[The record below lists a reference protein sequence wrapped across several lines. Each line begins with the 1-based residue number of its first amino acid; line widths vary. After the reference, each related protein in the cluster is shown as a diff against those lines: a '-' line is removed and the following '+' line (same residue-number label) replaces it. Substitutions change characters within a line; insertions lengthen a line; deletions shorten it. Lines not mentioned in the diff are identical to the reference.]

1 MTASAVALSSS
12 AEEMN
17 SSTEEIA
24 GTVEQIAKG
33 AEHQASLVEQT
44 SKLMREMAG
53 AITEIASR
61 AKAAA
66 EAAAE
71 AGYTAQTGGKSAR
84 EAMDKMKG
92 VFGIV
97 EGAAGRVKA
106 LIERTQQIGTIVD
119 VITKI
124 AQQTNL
130 LALNATIEA
139 ARAGEAGRGFAVV
152 AEEVRKLATET
163 ATSAEKIADMV
174 KEVQTENSKVVGS
187 MEVATRD
194 IASGRE
200 VLTYTSDALEEI
212 VRGVVEEVKKVQEI
226 SALTQQQT
234 EGAQALVKTI
244 DEIAKV
250 AEDNAASTEEASAAT
265 TEQTASM
272 EQMAHSAQQLE
283 RSWRTSSRPWWP
295 GSMSD
300 GERRSWRPRSPAS
313 PGGGGDGA
321 GGVSAGHPLPGLR
334 RMVRPA
340 ASIYV
345 REVQPLE
352 RVTRVP
358 NAPRAVLGILNIR
371 GRVLTLFGLAGV
383 SAEIPAGSTPARTWW
398 CWIWAMPE
406 LRIGVAV
413 QRDRRC
419 PARFPVSARGAAAA
433 AGRRAGTVLEGVFEV
448 EGHVVGLLDL
458 AARLRPASLRVG
470 DHARR
475 RGRV

>member
-1 MTASAVALSSS
+1 MEFTTTIGKKLYLAFLAVILATGVLPGVLSVGLRRVFPQEYILILTGILGILLGLILAFVMSKSLTTEIRALATTARIVAKGDLTRDVPVNTSDEVGELAESFNLMVRNLREIAREVKTTAEAVTASAVALSAS

-33 AEHQASLVEQT
+33 AEHQAGLVEQT
-44 SKLMREMAG
+44 SKVMREMAN

-71 AGYTAQTGGKSAR
+71 AGYTAQTGGKSSR
-84 EAMDKMKG
+84 EALEKMRG
-92 VFGIV
+92 VFGII
-97 EGAAGRVKA
+97 EGAAGGVKA
-106 LIERTQQIGTIVD
+106 LSEKTQQIGTIVD

-152 AEEVRKLATET
+152 AEEVRKLATESSN
-163 ATSAEKIADMV
+163 SAERIAEII
-174 KEVQTENSKVVGS
+174 KEVQTENSKVAVS

-194 IASGRE
+194 IASGRD

-234 EGAQALVKTI
+234 QGAQALVKTI

-272 EQMAHSAQQLE
+272 EQMAKSAQQL
-283 RSWRTSSRPWWP
+283 SGTA
-295 GSMSD
+295 D
-300 GERRSWRPRSPAS
+300 K
-313 PGGGGDGA
+313 
-321 GGVSAGHPLPGLR
+321 LK
-334 RMVRPA
+334 
-340 ASIYV
+340 
-345 REVQPLE
+345 
-352 RVTRVP
+352 
-358 NAPRAVLGILNIR
+358 
-371 GRVLTLFGLAGV
+371 TLV
-383 SAEIPAGSTPARTWW
+383 
-398 CWIWAMPE
+398 
-406 LRIGVAV
+406 
-413 QRDRRC
+413 
-419 PARFPVSARGAAAA
+419 ARFN
-433 AGRRAGTVLEGVFEV
+433 
-448 EGHVVGLLDL
+448 VG
-458 AARLRPASLRVG
+458 S
-470 DHARR
+470 
-475 RGRV
+475 

>member
-1 MTASAVALSSS
+1 MQSTTIGKKLYMGFLAVIVATGVLPGLLSTALRRFIPQEYVLIFTGVLGIFLGIILAFVMSRSLTTEIRALAAAVRVVAEGDLTKDVPVNTADEVGELAQTFNQMVRSLREIAREVKSTSDAVTGSAVALSAS

-24 GTVEQIAKG
+24 ATVEQIAKG
-33 AEHQASLVEQT
+33 AEHQAGLVEQT
-44 SKLMREMAG
+44 SKVMREMAR

-92 VFGIV
+92 VFSIV
-97 EGAAGRVKA
+97 EGAAGGVKA
-106 LIERTQQIGTIVD
+106 LSERTQQIGIIVD

-152 AEEVRKLATET
+152 AEEVRKLATEA
-163 ATSAEKIADMV
+163 ATSAEKIAEIV
-174 KEVQTENSKVVGS
+174 REVQTENTRVVSS

-212 VRGVVEEVKKVQEI
+212 VRGVVDEVKKVQEI

-234 EGAQALVKTI
+234 EGAQSLVKTI

-272 EQMAHSAQQLE
+272 EQMAQSAQQL
-283 RSWRTSSRPWWP
+283 S
-295 GSMSD
+295 
-300 GERRSWRPRSPAS
+300 
-313 PGGGGDGA
+313 
-321 GGVSAGHPLPGLR
+321 
-334 RMVRPA
+334 
-340 ASIYV
+340 
-345 REVQPLE
+345 
-352 RVTRVP
+352 
-358 NAPRAVLGILNIR
+358 
-371 GRVLTLFGLAGV
+371 GLADKLKTLV
-383 SAEIPAGSTPARTWW
+383 
-398 CWIWAMPE
+398 
-406 LRIGVAV
+406 
-413 QRDRRC
+413 
-419 PARFPVSARGAAAA
+419 ARFHV
-433 AGRRAGTVLEGVFEV
+433 GR
-448 EGHVVGLLDL
+448 
-458 AARLRPASLRVG
+458 
-470 DHARR
+470 
-475 RGRV
+475 

>member
-1 MTASAVALSSS
+1 MQSTTIGKKLYLGFLAVIVATGVVPSVLSTAFRRFIPQEYILIFTGILGVLVGIILAFVISKGLTTEIRTLADAARVVAEGDLSKDVPVNTSDEVGELAAAFNQMVRSLREMSREVKTTAEAVNASAVALSAS

-44 SKLMREMAG
+44 SKVMREMAG

-92 VFGIV
+92 VFTIV
-97 EGAAGRVKA
+97 EGTAGGVKV
-106 LIERTQQIGTIVD
+106 LIGRTQQIGTIVD

-152 AEEVRKLATET
+152 AEEVRKLATEA
-163 ATSAEKIADMV
+163 ATSAEKIAEIV
-174 KEVQTENSKVVGS
+174 KEVQSENAKVVSS
-187 MEVATRD
+187 MEIATRD
-194 IASGRE
+194 IASGRD
-200 VLTYTSDALEEI
+200 VLTYTSDALEDI

-234 EGAQALVKTI
+234 DGAQALVKTI

-272 EQMAHSAQQLE
+272 EQMAHSAQQL
-283 RSWRTSSRPWWP
+283 S
-295 GSMSD
+295 GMAD
-300 GERRSWRPRSPAS
+300 K
-313 PGGGGDGA
+313 
-321 GGVSAGHPLPGLR
+321 LKKL
-334 RMVRPA
+334 
-340 ASIYV
+340 
-345 REVQPLE
+345 
-352 RVTRVP
+352 VTRFNV
-358 NAPRAVLGILNIR
+358 
-371 GRVLTLFGLAGV
+371 GR
-383 SAEIPAGSTPARTWW
+383 
-398 CWIWAMPE
+398 
-406 LRIGVAV
+406 
-413 QRDRRC
+413 
-419 PARFPVSARGAAAA
+419 
-433 AGRRAGTVLEGVFEV
+433 
-448 EGHVVGLLDL
+448 
-458 AARLRPASLRVG
+458 
-470 DHARR
+470 
-475 RGRV
+475 

>member
-1 MTASAVALSSS
+1 MESTTTIGKKMYLAFLAVILAAILPSVLSIPFRRFIPQENALIITGFLGILLGLILAFVMAKGLTTEIRSLAAAVRVVAEGDLTKDVPVNTTDEVGELAETFNQMVGNLRELAREVKTTSDAVTSSAVALSAS

-24 GTVEQIAKG
+24 ATVEQIAKG
-33 AEHQASLVEQT
+33 AEHQAGLVEQT
-44 SKLMREMAG
+44 SKVMREMAN
-53 AITEIASR
+53 AISEIASR

-71 AGYTAQTGGKSAR
+71 SGYTAQTGGKSAR
-84 EAMDKMKG
+84 EAMEKMRG
-92 VFGIV
+92 VFAII
-97 EGAAGRVKA
+97 EGAAGGVKV
-106 LIERTQQIGTIVD
+106 LSDKTYKIGTIVD

-152 AEEVRKLATET
+152 AEEVRKLATEV
-163 ATSAEKIADMV
+163 AGSAEKIAEII
-174 KEVQTENSKVVGS
+174 KELQSENIKVVAS

-194 IASGRE
+194 IASGRD

-272 EQMAHSAQQLE
+272 EQMAHSAQQL
-283 RSWRTSSRPWWP
+283 S
-295 GSMSD
+295 
-300 GERRSWRPRSPAS
+300 
-313 PGGGGDGA
+313 
-321 GGVSAGHPLPGLR
+321 
-334 RMVRPA
+334 
-340 ASIYV
+340 
-345 REVQPLE
+345 
-352 RVTRVP
+352 
-358 NAPRAVLGILNIR
+358 
-371 GRVLTLFGLAGV
+371 GLADKLKTLV
-383 SAEIPAGSTPARTWW
+383 
-398 CWIWAMPE
+398 
-406 LRIGVAV
+406 
-413 QRDRRC
+413 
-419 PARFPVSARGAAAA
+419 ARFNVGA
-433 AGRRAGTVLEGVFEV
+433 
-448 EGHVVGLLDL
+448 
-458 AARLRPASLRVG
+458 
-470 DHARR
+470 
-475 RGRV
+475 

>member
-1 MTASAVALSSS
+1 MQSTTIGKKLYLGFLAVIVATGVLPGLLSTALRRFIPQEYVLIFTGVLGIFLGIILAFVMSRSLTTEIRALAAAARVVAEGDLTKDVPVNTSDEVGELAQTFNQMVRSLREIAREVKTTSDAVTGSAVALSAS

-24 GTVEQIAKG
+24 ATVEQIAKG
-33 AEHQASLVEQT
+33 AEHQAGLVEQT
-44 SKLMREMAG
+44 SKVMREMAR

-92 VFGIV
+92 VFSIV
-97 EGAAGRVKA
+97 EGAAGGVKA
-106 LIERTQQIGTIVD
+106 LSERTQQIGTIVD

-152 AEEVRKLATET
+152 AEEVRKLATEA
-163 ATSAEKIADMV
+163 ATSAEKIAEIV
-174 KEVQTENSKVVGS
+174 KEVQTENTRVVSS

-212 VRGVVEEVKKVQEI
+212 VRGVVDEVKKVQEI

-234 EGAQALVKTI
+234 EGAQSLVKTI

-272 EQMAHSAQQLE
+272 EQMAQSAQQL
-283 RSWRTSSRPWWP
+283 S
-295 GSMSD
+295 
-300 GERRSWRPRSPAS
+300 
-313 PGGGGDGA
+313 
-321 GGVSAGHPLPGLR
+321 
-334 RMVRPA
+334 
-340 ASIYV
+340 
-345 REVQPLE
+345 
-352 RVTRVP
+352 
-358 NAPRAVLGILNIR
+358 
-371 GRVLTLFGLAGV
+371 GLADKLKTLV
-383 SAEIPAGSTPARTWW
+383 
-398 CWIWAMPE
+398 
-406 LRIGVAV
+406 
-413 QRDRRC
+413 
-419 PARFPVSARGAAAA
+419 ARFHV
-433 AGRRAGTVLEGVFEV
+433 GR
-448 EGHVVGLLDL
+448 
-458 AARLRPASLRVG
+458 
-470 DHARR
+470 
-475 RGRV
+475 